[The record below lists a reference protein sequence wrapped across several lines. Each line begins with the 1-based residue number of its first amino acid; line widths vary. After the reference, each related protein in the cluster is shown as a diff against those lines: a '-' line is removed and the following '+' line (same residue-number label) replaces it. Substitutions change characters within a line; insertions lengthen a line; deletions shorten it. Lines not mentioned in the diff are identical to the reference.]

1 MLVIRFTNIDAPG
14 HFLTWVGT
22 YHAAQGHEF
31 TSIWALV
38 PHVSDDGRVVVAT
51 IVKFVIAAWLYSV
64 DGAGFSSW
72 KKDDASDCD
81 AIIRYWN
88 SRLSR
93 LR

>member
-14 HFLTWVGT
+14 RFLTWVGT

>member
-1 MLVIRFTNIDAPG
+1 MLVIRFTNIDTSG
-14 HFLTWVGT
+14 RFLTWART

-38 PHVSDDGRVVVAT
+38 PHVSDDGRVVVAI
-51 IVKFVIAAWLYSV
+51 IVQLVIAAWLYGV
-64 DGAGFSSW
+64 DGAGFSSR

-81 AIIRYWN
+81 VTIRYWN
-88 SRLSR
+88 SRLPR